1 MHTKVQL
8 ENLHGRDC
16 LGDLAIDRQIILK
29 LILKEYIVRTT
40 GFM

>member
-8 ENLHGRDC
+8 ENLHGRDY
-16 LGDLAIDRQIILK
+16 LGDLDIDRQIILK